1 MRARSTAL
9 WLLLTL
15 LWVPCAG
22 ALSIEQQAL
31 RDFLKQNISDA
42 DSFEDR
48 FEAEVWLVD
57 MSTRLRPFLPNVKER
72 LTILKSVHRHATQM
86 GLPTD
91 MVLALIEV
99 ESRFDRFAVSR
110 AGAKGLM
117 QVMPFW
123 KKEIGRP
130 DDNLMDI
137 DTNLRYGCTILKFY
151 LDKEEGRWLEA
162 MARYN
167 GSYGKYWYPKRV
179 MKAWA
184 KRWST
189 GESVAL
195 E

>member
-1 MRARSTAL
+1 MASRIISLCFLLQTLWGPSAWAL
-9 WLLLTL
+9 T
-15 LWVPCAG
+15 
-22 ALSIEQQAL
+22 SEQQAL
-31 RDFLKQNISDA
+31 RDFLKQNIDDA
-42 DSFEDR
+42 SSFEDR

-99 ESRFDRFAVSR
+99 ESHFDRFAVSR
-110 AGAKGLM
+110 AGARGLM

-130 DDNLMDI
+130 GDNLMDI

-189 GESVAL
+189 GEAIAL